1 MKTSRI
7 ILGILWYHQHNH
19 HRYHYHYHRPV
30 VVVIIIRELKQRR
43 GRRRRLRKRHLKSQ
57 FPLLQTL
64 SRLFHLVQ
72 FVKCWHF
79 FLALNS
85 KRLYQSSG
93 KEKESHC
100 LVFTSSTK
108 REIRY
113 FYVAVVRWRQR
124 NVQKSVMHVQS
135 CCFAYLNLLLFCRS
149 RWRRRCRCLSS
160 LLPLRRRR
168 RLHRHRHRR
177 WRRRRHCHRH
187 LRRRRRCCR
196 HRHHHHHHH
205 HRRRCRN
212 DFHQLHHHVVVVTF
226 VMSFISDVSCTLL

>member
-1 MKTSRI
+1 MKNGNTCKKIAHANFPPRVSVENFPPPFLNFVKGCLNMKTSRI
-7 ILGILWYHQHNH
+7 ILGILWYNQHNH

-124 NVQKSVMHVQS
+124 NVQKAW
-135 CCFAYLNLLLFCRS
+135 CTCR
-149 RWRRRCRCLSS
+149 
-160 LLPLRRRR
+160 
-168 RLHRHRHRR
+168 
-177 WRRRRHCHRH
+177 
-187 LRRRRRCCR
+187 
-196 HRHHHHHHH
+196 
-205 HRRRCRN
+205 
-212 DFHQLHHHVVVVTF
+212 VVVLP
-226 VMSFISDVSCTLL
+226 I

>member
-108 REIRY
+108 REIRH
-113 FYVAVVRWRQR
+113 FHVAVVRWGQR
-124 NVQKSVMHVQS
+124 NVQNNVMNVQS
-135 CCFAYLNLLLFCRS
+135 CCFANLNLLLFCRS
-149 RWRRRCRCLSS
+149 RWRRRRRCLSY
-160 LLPLRRRR
+160 LLPLRRR
-168 RLHRHRHRR
+168 HRHRHRR
-177 WRRRRHCHRH
+177 RRH
-187 LRRRRRCCR
+187 CCR
-196 HRHHHHHHH
+196 HRHHH

-212 DFHQLHHHVVVVTF
+212 DFHQRHHHDRRRYLRNVFYIRCKSHF
-226 VMSFISDVSCTLL
+226 VIATACLFFLM